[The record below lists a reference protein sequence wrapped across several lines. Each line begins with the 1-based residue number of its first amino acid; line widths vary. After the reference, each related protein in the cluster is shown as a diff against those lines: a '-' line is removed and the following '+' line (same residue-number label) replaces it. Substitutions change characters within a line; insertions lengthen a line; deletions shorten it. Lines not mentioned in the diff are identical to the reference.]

1 MTIVTMTIAIQTL
14 AATIAIVT
22 MTIAPLD
29 LKAVTVTVTQNAQKD
44 PTGIATDQTVTGIAT
59 EIGIGIGIVQIA
71 IALIVIEKVP
81 DRNEKAPDPI
91 EKDPDPK
98 NPTAAV
104 AVGAVE
110 MVVHVVDDLVAVAET
125 ADVPIAAAVVA
136 AAQVAVVVV
145 AQAAVAETAT
155 IAGATIIGIAIA
167 NLWKSMML
175 NWSKASACW
184 SFIQTDTASFAV
196 PRKITPVT
204 AAIHSYP
211 AR

>member
-14 AATIAIVT
+14 AATIAIAT

-29 LKAVTVTVTQNAQKD
+29 LKAVTVTQNAQKD

-59 EIGIGIGIVQIA
+59 EIGIGIAQIA

-125 ADVPIAAAVVA
+125 ADVPIAAAVVV

>member
-29 LKAVTVTVTQNAQKD
+29 LKAVTVTVNQNAQKD

-59 EIGIGIGIVQIA
+59 EIGIGIVQIA
-71 IALIVIEKVP
+71 IALIVI
-81 DRNEKAPDPI
+81 EKAPDPI

-125 ADVPIAAAVVA
+125 AGVPIAAAVVV

-184 SFIQTDTASFAV
+184 SFIQTDTALSL
-196 PRKITPVT
+196 
-204 AAIHSYP
+204 IHI
-211 AR
+211 

>member
-1 MTIVTMTIAIQTL
+1 M
-14 AATIAIVT
+14 
-22 MTIAPLD
+22 
-29 LKAVTVTVTQNAQKD
+29 TQNAQKD
-44 PTGIATDQTVTGIAT
+44 PTGIATDQT
-59 EIGIGIGIVQIA
+59 GIGIVQIA
-71 IALIVIEKVP
+71 IALIVI
-81 DRNEKAPDPI
+81 EKAPDPI

-125 ADVPIAAAVVA
+125 ADVPIAAAVVV

>member
-14 AATIAIVT
+14 AATIAIAT

-59 EIGIGIGIVQIA
+59 EIGIGIVQIA
-71 IALIVIEKVP
+71 IALIVI
-81 DRNEKAPDPI
+81 EKAPDPI

-125 ADVPIAAAVVA
+125 ADVPIAAAVVV